1 MILSNPF
8 YSLIDIVLGLIWYV
22 CFISA
27 LETIAPEL
35 VEARLL
41 RVGDGIC
48 VGVEGDGRLIC
59 LKIISINRTKYSM
72 KIGFMSRSDDLANS
86 NSESA
91 QHARRVGV
99 RGDAF
104 SLVFIEAD
112 EQSRFAEN
120 AAEQQGLDGIK
131 IFRRRL
137 VRGLLL

>member
-1 MILSNPF
+1 
-8 YSLIDIVLGLIWYV
+8 
-22 CFISA
+22 
-27 LETIAPEL
+27 
-35 VEARLL
+35 
-41 RVGDGIC
+41 
-48 VGVEGDGRLIC
+48 
-59 LKIISINRTKYSM
+59 M

-104 SLVFIEAD
+104 SLVFIQTD
-112 EQSRFAEN
+112 EQGRFAEN